1 MSEINTMQ
9 ALPTET
15 TTLAASE
22 YLRFVELLEGG
33 MPKDTRAY
41 LVIKEGE
48 TRVVHP
54 VGNGHSVLDVRTDL
68 LKHLKEV
75 PTTVEQATE
84 LRDWCNDLL
93 QRKGVAE
100 VNLSTERHDLLTDAA
115 HEAALLIDNA
125 REISEDNKHGEL
137 EKSLLL
143 RGQLKRLSELVGVID
158 GAVNPDG
165 DNDSDELLH
174 ERLYG

>member
-1 MSEINTMQ
+1 MSEFNDVQ
-9 ALPTET
+9 ALPTAPT
-15 TTLAASE
+15 HLSPSD

-41 LVIKEGE
+41 LVVKEGD
-48 TRVVHP
+48 TRAVHP
-54 VGNGHSVLDVRTDL
+54 VGHGDSVLNVRTDL
-68 LKHLKEV
+68 LKHLNEA
-75 PTTVEQATE
+75 PTTTEQAKE

-93 QRKGVAE
+93 QRRGVAE

-125 REISEDNKHGEL
+125 REISEDKKHGEF

-143 RGQLKRLSELVGVID
+143 RGHLKRLSELVGVID

-165 DNDSDELLH
+165 DDDSDDLLR
-174 ERLYG
+174 ERLHG

>member
-1 MSEINTMQ
+1 MSEINTTQ
-9 ALPTET
+9 ALPTQPT
-15 TTLAASE
+15 NFSPSE

-41 LVIKEGE
+41 LVVKEGDA
-48 TRVVHP
+48 RAVHP
-54 VGNGHSVLDVRTDL
+54 VGHGDSVLNVRTDL
-68 LKHLKEV
+68 LKHLKEA
-75 PTTVEQATE
+75 PTTTEQAKE

-93 QRKGVAE
+93 QRRGVAE
-100 VNLSTERHDLLTDAA
+100 VNLSTKRHDLVTDAA
-115 HEAALLIDNA
+115 HEAALLIDNS
-125 REISEDNKHGEL
+125 REINEHGGHSEL

-165 DNDSDELLH
+165 DNDSDDLLH
-174 ERLYG
+174 ERLHG